1 MIKLEHNIFYKRG
14 VVAFAAEASSDKDLP
29 TLDLLCEALSD
40 KPNIQVGFIDSKRLA
55 IHVSGMRQSIF
66 KNEDG
71 TLIKNI

>member
-29 TLDLLCEALSD
+29 ALDLLHEALLG
-40 KPNIQVGFIDSKRLA
+40 KPDIEVGYINSRRLVFQVSNMSEG
-55 IHVSGMRQSIF
+55 IF

-71 TLIKNI
+71 SLIKNI